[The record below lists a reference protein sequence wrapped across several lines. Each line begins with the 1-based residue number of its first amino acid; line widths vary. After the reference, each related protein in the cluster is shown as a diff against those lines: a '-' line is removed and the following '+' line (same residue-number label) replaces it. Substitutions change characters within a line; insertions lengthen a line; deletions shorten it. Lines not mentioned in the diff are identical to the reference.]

1 VRGAGGTRGAGGGR
15 ITCCFGGV
23 LYESSIVVDDDD
35 VSFSGVNRCTSLVC
49 IKSEGGG
56 GGGGGGV
63 GIEVINGDKDDVV
76 FGVVS

>member
-1 VRGAGGTRGAGGGR
+1 VKGAGGTRGAGGGR

-23 LYESSIVVDDDD
+23 LCESSIVVVDD

-49 IKSEGGG
+49 IESEGGG
-56 GGGGGGV
+56 GGGG
-63 GIEVINGDKDDVV
+63 IEVINGDKGDVV